1 MATKVETYDHT
12 SLSLMEATDGISMP
26 PPYAQDATELRP
38 VPSATS
44 SMSSASLPEYA
55 TAVAGPSSGGSTE
68 FYATTCM
75 QIENQGLPVVAL
87 PLPPRPFPIP
97 VYAVDGA
104 GRIGAKAYESIRHSR
119 GSGNAVLFRDGN
131 PQHPV
136 CSTTYRFGPG
146 RPPKICLLGPDA
158 DVSSLG
164 TDDDTPP
171 PGAPVFEV
179 NCKGVMTRAVSIRT
193 DMGTFEWRHAT
204 RAEKRAVGADS
215 LLLLEHVT
223 PVALEGGRK
232 KEEVRRRVAQLVR
245 NAEFRT
251 HGSGRSTAGNGG
263 RLMMDLRAWA
273 DGKDEAQ
280 RVEVFAV
287 ASCIVM
293 LKREMDRRRGQQAM
307 MFAGG
312 GGGP

>member
-1 MATKVETYDHT
+1 VGTAD
-12 SLSLMEATDGISMP
+12 
-26 PPYAQDATELRP
+26 DA
-38 VPSATS
+38 
-44 SMSSASLPEYA
+44 
-55 TAVAGPSSGGSTE
+55 
-68 FYATTCM
+68 
-75 QIENQGLPVVAL
+75 
-87 PLPPRPFPIP
+87 
-97 VYAVDGA
+97 
-104 GRIGAKAYESIRHSR
+104 
-119 GSGNAVLFRDGN
+119 
-131 PQHPV
+131 
-136 CSTTYRFGPG
+136 
-146 RPPKICLLGPDA
+146 
-158 DVSSLG
+158 
-164 TDDDTPP
+164 TPP
-171 PGAPVFEV
+171 PGAPVWEV
-179 NCKGVMTRAVSIRT
+179 NSKGVMTRAVSIRT

-223 PVALEGGRK
+223 PVALEGGGRK
-232 KEEVRRRVAQLVR
+232 KEEVRRRIAQFVR
-245 NAEFRT
+245 SAEFRT

-307 MFAGG
+307 MFTGG